1 MLQFHRSRNT
11 GEVIENVIFYGDTH
25 DYVRLTDEL
34 EKLDLNTSLINVPPQ
49 IHGHENLEF
58 SLYANAIGAMFK
70 RNKDTEKINL
80 LETELGA
87 MIKKAAGGGQSENAG
102 LGLMLGL
109 ILGAAAI
116 VGGGLLVTKMI
127 NNGVKDDIA
136 EVEDYI
142 NDPETKKQLNH
153 RQYLLDTKVK
163 VEEYKGKMENAH
175 DAFFSQPVVN
185 GVKIDRI
192 QEVLDKTA
200 EGLELDVDECFIS
213 TPTYAEGVFSFVVTA
228 AGSYDYV
235 QKLPSMFIDNLLE
248 ESYTDNGGFYGASSY
263 TGYNVSIDKP
273 EDETQTV
280 TDEDGNEVQGSIG
293 GNDEEK
299 ETVTFTVSLALE
311 GRESAY
317 SPEDDK
323 AEADEAEAE

>member
-1 MLQFHRSRNT
+1 M
-11 GEVIENVIFYGDTH
+11 
-25 DYVRLTDEL
+25 
-34 EKLDLNTSLINVPPQ
+34 
-49 IHGHENLEF
+49 
-58 SLYANAIGAMFK
+58 
-70 RNKDTEKINL
+70 
-80 LETELGA
+80 
-87 MIKKAAGGGQSENAG
+87 
-102 LGLMLGL
+102 
-109 ILGAAAI
+109 
-116 VGGGLLVTKMI
+116 
-127 NNGVKDDIA
+127 
-136 EVEDYI
+136 
-142 NDPETKKQLNH
+142 
-153 RQYLLDTKVK
+153 
-163 VEEYKGKMENAH
+163 
-175 DAFFSQPVVN
+175 
-185 GVKIDRI
+185 
-192 QEVLDKTA
+192 LDKTA

-280 TDEDGNEVQGSIG
+280 TDEDGNEVQVSIG